1 MKHRI
6 YPALSLAALAAAG
19 LLAGCGSFFSPKP
32 DYSQFYL
39 LSALPAS
46 AAPATPPEPDLA
58 MGVFSPDIPAYL
70 ERPQIVTR
78 SGDNQVMLNDY
89 QRWAEPFGSGFSRV
103 LAQDIGLLAGTS
115 RVAVFPLTQAFEQ
128 EFETYVLVFQFDGV
142 PGGDVTLR
150 ARWRITGPGGKP
162 NYVVQESILHATASA
177 TGDNYKGYVAA
188 MSALVGDLA
197 REIVA
202 AVPQAKTAEA
212 AQQAAEAQAAAQTA
226 AAEKA
231 AADAIT
237 AKAQADRATAAQQEA
252 AQQAAEDKAQAAA
265 SAAQAAATAAQ
276 AAVTEAQAAP
286 AAAGNTTAA
295 PDAAGNTTAAPATMS
310 PAVDP
315 AAGNTTAAPAG
326 TPLPTTT
333 L

>member
-32 DYSQFYL
+32 DYSTFYL
-39 LSALPAS
+39 LSALPTS
-46 AAPATPPEPDLA
+46 AAPTPPPEPDLA
-58 MGVFSPDIPAYL
+58 MGVFSPDIPTYL

-78 SGDNQVMLNDY
+78 AGDNQVMLNDY
-89 QRWAEPFGSGFSRV
+89 QRWAEPFASGFSRV

-115 RVAVFPLTQAFEQ
+115 RVAVFPLTQTFDQ
-128 EFETYVLVFQFDGV
+128 EFEAYVLVFQFDGV

-177 TGDNYKGYVAA
+177 SGDNYKGYVAA
-188 MSALVGDLA
+188 MSGLVGDLA
-197 REIVA
+197 RDIVA

-212 AQQAAEAQAAAQTA
+212 AEKAVEAQAESQAA

-237 AKAQADRATAAQQEA
+237 AKALADRAAESTQAA
-252 AQQAAEDKAQAAA
+252 AQQAAADKAQAAA
-265 SAAQAAATAAQ
+265 DAAAQAT
-276 AAVTEAQAAP
+276 TP
-286 AAAGNTTAA
+286 AAAANTTVA
-295 PDAAGNTTAAPATMS
+295 PDAAGSTTAAPATMT
-310 PAVDP
+310 PAADP
-315 AAGNTTAAPAG
+315 AAAGNTTAAPAG